1 MENREMRKEKEKA
14 RKHQAR
20 EKISIVNNFAPGANC
35 QLFNGNMSGCIIA
48 MPGVHFTQQVTNP
61 PTPDKDE
68 EKKLP
73 AADLAERQPDLAT
86 LRACATQVREY
97 FWSESAMTV
106 IFCVCRDCFGYPD
119 NMSQFEREFEC
130 REGLL
135 SNTFRNNRY
144 MRLHINKW
152 KENGAKSRV
161 LTLVDVYRA
170 TVEKR
175 LDCSRKA
182 TSEK

>member
-1 MENREMRKEKEKA
+1 MRKEKEKA

-20 EKISIVNNFAPGANC
+20 EKKSIVNNFAPGANC
-35 QLFNGNMSGCIIA
+35 QLYYGNMSGCIIA

-61 PTPDKDE
+61 TTRDE
-68 EKKLP
+68 KEKELP
-73 AADLAERQPDLAT
+73 AADLAT
-86 LRACATQVREY
+86 LRECAAQVREY

-130 REGLL
+130 RENLL
-135 SNTFRNNRY
+135 SSTIYHNRY
-144 MRLHINKW
+144 MRLHIDKW
-152 KENGAKSRV
+152 KQSGAKDRV
-161 LTLVDVYRA
+161 LTLVDVYRR
-170 TVEKR
+170 TVEKH

-182 TSEK
+182 TSVK

>member
-1 MENREMRKEKEKA
+1 MENRKMRKEKA
-14 RKHQAR
+14 RKQQAR
-20 EKISIVNNFAPGANC
+20 EQTSIVNNFAPGANC

-48 MPGVHFTQQVTNP
+48 MPGVHFTQQVTSP
-61 PTPDKDE
+61 PMPDKDE

-86 LRACATQVREY
+86 LRACAAQVREY

-106 IFCVCRDCFGYPD
+106 IFCVCRDCFDYPN

-130 REGLL
+130 QEGLL

-144 MRLHINKW
+144 MRLHIDKW
-152 KENGAKSRV
+152 KQSGAKSRV
-161 LTLVDVYRA
+161 LTLVDVYRR
-170 TVEKR
+170 TVEKH
-175 LDCSRKA
+175 LDCDKKA
-182 TSEK
+182 MSEK

>member
-61 PTPDKDE
+61 TTRDEDE

-86 LRACATQVREY
+86 LRACAAQVREY

-106 IFCVCRDCFGYPD
+106 IFCVCRDCFSYPD

-170 TVEKR
+170 TVEKH

>member
-1 MENREMRKEKEKA
+1 MRKEKEKA

-35 QLFNGNMSGCIIA
+35 QLFNGNMSGCIFA
-48 MPGVHFTQQVTNP
+48 MPGANVTQQVTSTARP
-61 PTPDKDE
+61 E
-68 EKKLP
+68 EAEKKLP
-73 AADLAERQPDLAT
+73 AACEAAGKPDLAT
-86 LRACATQVREY
+86 LRACAAQVREY

-106 IFCVCRDCFGYPD
+106 IFCVCRDCFSYPD

-170 TVEKR
+170 TVEKH

>member
-20 EKISIVNNFAPGANC
+20 EKKSIVNNFAPGANC
-35 QLFNGNMSGCIIA
+35 QVFNGNMSGCIFA
-48 MPGVHFTQQVTNP
+48 MPGANVTQQVTSTARP
-61 PTPDKDE
+61 E
-68 EKKLP
+68 EAEKKLP
-73 AADLAERQPDLAT
+73 AACEAAGKPDLAT
-86 LRACATQVREY
+86 LRACAAQVREY

-106 IFCVCRDCFGYPD
+106 IFCVCRDCFSYPD

-170 TVEKR
+170 TVEKH

>member
-1 MENREMRKEKEKA
+1 MRKEKEKA

-20 EKISIVNNFAPGANC
+20 EKKSIVNNYAPGANC
-35 QLFNGNMSGCIIA
+35 QVFNGNIIGGIFA
-48 MPGVHFTQQVTNP
+48 MPGANVTQQVTNP
-61 PTPDKDE
+61 PTPDKAE

-86 LRACATQVREY
+86 LRACAAQVREY

-106 IFCVCRDCFGYPD
+106 IFCVCRDCFSYPD

-170 TVEKR
+170 TVEKH

>member
-1 MENREMRKEKEKA
+1 MRKEKEKA

-20 EKISIVNNFAPGANC
+20 EKKSIVNHYAPGANC
-35 QLFNGNMSGCIIA
+35 QVFNGNIIGGIFA
-48 MPGVHFTQQVTNP
+48 MPGANVTQQVTNP
-61 PTPDKDE
+61 PTRDE
-68 EKKLP
+68 KEKELP
-73 AADLAERQPDLAT
+73 AADLAT
-86 LRACATQVREY
+86 LRECAAQVREY

-106 IFCVCRDCFGYPD
+106 IFCVCRDCFSYPD

-170 TVEKR
+170 TVEKH

>member
-1 MENREMRKEKEKA
+1 MRKEKEKA

-20 EKISIVNNFAPGANC
+20 EKKSIVNHYAPGANC
-35 QLFNGNMSGCIIA
+35 QVFNGNMSGCIFA
-48 MPGVHFTQQVTNP
+48 MPGANVTQQVTSTA
-61 PTPDKDE
+61 TPKDEAE

-86 LRACATQVREY
+86 LRACAAQVREY

-161 LTLVDVYRA
+161 LTLVDVYRRI
-170 TVEKR
+170 VEKH

>member
-1 MENREMRKEKEKA
+1 MRKEKEKA

-20 EKISIVNNFAPGANC
+20 EKKSIVNHYAPGANC
-35 QLFNGNMSGCIIA
+35 QVFNGNMSGCIFA
-48 MPGVHFTQQVTNP
+48 MPGANVTQQVTSTA
-61 PTPDKDE
+61 TPKDEAE

-86 LRACATQVREY
+86 LRACAAQVREY

-106 IFCVCRDCFGYPD
+106 IFCVCRDCFSYPD

-161 LTLVDVYRA
+161 LTLVDVYRRI
-170 TVEKR
+170 VEKH

>member
-1 MENREMRKEKEKA
+1 MRKEKEKA

-20 EKISIVNNFAPGANC
+20 EKKSIVNHYAPGANC
-35 QLFNGNMSGCIIA
+35 QVFNGNIIGGIFA
-48 MPGVHFTQQVTNP
+48 MPGANVTQQVTNP
-61 PTPDKDE
+61 ATPKDEAE

-86 LRACATQVREY
+86 LRACAAQVREY

-106 IFCVCRDCFGYPD
+106 IFCVCRDCFSYPD

-170 TVEKR
+170 TVEKH

>member
-1 MENREMRKEKEKA
+1 MRKEKEKA

-20 EKISIVNNFAPGANC
+20 EKKSIVNNFAPGANC
-35 QLFNGNMSGCIIA
+35 QVFNGNMSGCIFA
-48 MPGVHFTQQVTNP
+48 MPGANVTQQVTNP
-61 PTPDKDE
+61 ATRDE
-68 EKKLP
+68 KEKELP
-73 AADLAERQPDLAT
+73 AADLAT
-86 LRACATQVREY
+86 LRECAAQVREY

-106 IFCVCRDCFGYPD
+106 IFCVCRDCFSYPD

-170 TVEKR
+170 TVEKH

-182 TSEK
+182 MSEK